1 LQSIFAASILT
12 LSVENESQ
20 RLHTI
25 PPSLMTTIDFPTF
38 ELELIPLTDLKDRE
52 EAVVH
57 VADLEP
63 SEREALAAMGLQKD
77 CVLHLCQQGQP
88 CIVQVEAT
96 RLGLSREVTE
106 RILVRRCNV
115 CNEA

>member
-1 LQSIFAASILT
+1 MGRVSLRIQLR
-12 LSVENESQ
+12 LSLSDSE
-20 RLHTI
+20 TI
-25 PPSLMTTIDFPTF
+25 PPSLMTTIDFPTL
-38 ELELIPLTDLKDRE
+38 ELDLIPLTDLKDRE

-77 CVLHLCQQGQP
+77 CILHLCQQGQP

-106 RILVRRCNV
+106 RILVRRCSV